1 MKKLLLIILLIV
13 GCSPI
18 TFSNIQS
25 AKLVK
30 KAKLEFTPSCSIAAY
45 NFNYGIQMAYGL
57 SEKQNLRFRL
67 ERIIGGIDTDVNS
80 DIDPGFALFH
90 YPVRFV
96 LNHLSIGIKYQ
107 LIKNKSA
114 LYLPLSF
121 TKPDAGNTTAM
132 KLFEP
137 TTASPPHSPAQ
148 SSTAVPPTTPAQSCG
163 SIVLSHPTIS
173 NAISRS
179 FFI

>member
-1 MKKLLLIILLIV
+1 
-13 GCSPI
+13 
-18 TFSNIQS
+18 
-25 AKLVK
+25 
-30 KAKLEFTPSCSIAAY
+30 
-45 NFNYGIQMAYGL
+45 MAYGL

-137 TTASPPHSPAQ
+137 TYIRTFSSENFEFNPSIKALIPMSSKVANFLIAINLGLASGRNLTKLAFRYEFGILFSPKH
-148 SSTAVPPTTPAQSCG
+148 
-163 SIVLSHPTIS
+163 IK
-173 NAISRS
+173 NAIPHISIGCS
-179 FFI
+179 ISP